1 MVLDAILRQAVQLFP
16 SREIFAVEQWNP
28 VFLGVNAGT
37 SGNAK
42 TNDTYEETKGA
53 KECSH
58 GRTYNRLSASY
69 QPNHRHVTAPKP

>member
-28 VFLGVNAGT
+28 VFLGANAGT

-58 GRTYNRLSASY
+58 LGTFNSPPGSY
-69 QPNHRHVTAPKP
+69 QLIL

>member
-1 MVLDAILRQAVQLFP
+1 
-16 SREIFAVEQWNP
+16 
-28 VFLGVNAGT
+28 VFLGANAGT

-58 GRTYNRLSASY
+58 GRTYNRLSGPH